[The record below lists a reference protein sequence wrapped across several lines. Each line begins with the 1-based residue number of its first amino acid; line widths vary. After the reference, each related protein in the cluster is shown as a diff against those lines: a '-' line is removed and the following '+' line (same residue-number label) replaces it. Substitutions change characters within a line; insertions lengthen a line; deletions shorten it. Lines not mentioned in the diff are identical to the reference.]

1 MCFPKEGHP
10 GRRSPLVL
18 KLLSTPDPVEA
29 SWASKP
35 FVQRDGELSFPPFGP
50 SEKLACSGVGNEAVS
65 LVVLPLVPF
74 GQGAQGLLC
83 LCVSLFIKIMCHP
96 SHYQAILGTELAR
109 ASCFNQPPLVL
120 PLIPQTAWQPRIQ
133 PADLT

>member
-18 KLLSTPDPVEA
+18 KLPSSPDPAEL

-35 FVQRDGELSFPPFGP
+35 FVQHHGELSFPPFGP
-50 SEKLACSGVGNEAVS
+50 SEKLACSGVAFPCQTLA

-74 GQGAQGLLC
+74 GQGAQGLVVYVCLC
-83 LCVSLFIKIMCHP
+83 LLKLCATHPAIKRFWAL
-96 SHYQAILGTELAR
+96 S
-109 ASCFNQPPLVL
+109 
-120 PLIPQTAWQPRIQ
+120 
-133 PADLT
+133 